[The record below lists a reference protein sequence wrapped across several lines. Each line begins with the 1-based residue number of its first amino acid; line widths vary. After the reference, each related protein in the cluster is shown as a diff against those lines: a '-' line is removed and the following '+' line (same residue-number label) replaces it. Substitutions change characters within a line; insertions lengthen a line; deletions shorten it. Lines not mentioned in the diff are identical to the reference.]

1 MIKIDK
7 ENSTAIFNEETHTYY
22 DKNDGK
28 TYISCTTLIHKY
40 CEEFD
45 EVFWASYKALEA
57 LLEESVW
64 LSIKSILLSKKKIP
78 DGMIEKTGLD
88 FNLFE
93 KKKQEILDEYAR
105 KRKESTDR
113 GTEIHSRI
121 ENEFY
126 NKTNFNFSKYGFEEL
141 CGEFVCKKDHYELD
155 LDRGVYPEYF
165 LSITSDDGLL
175 KVAGMI
181 DLLIKDGNNIWICD
195 HKTNKEIKKTSYYD
209 KNKKSHVMMKY
220 PLNNLM
226 DTSLSHYSLQMSLYA
241 YILQTLRPELNVK
254 GLVIHH
260 IDHDGNET
268 MIPCKYLKQDVIRM
282 LNHYKKQIKIQ
293 QQLEKNKPIKIC

>member
-1 MIKIDK
+1 MVEKI
-7 ENSTAIFNEETHTYY
+7 
-22 DKNDGK
+22 
-28 TYISCTTLIHKY
+28 
-40 CEEFD
+40 
-45 EVFWASYKALEA
+45 
-57 LLEESVW
+57 
-64 LSIKSILLSKKKIP
+64 
-78 DGMIEKTGLD
+78 GLNLD
-88 FNLFE
+88 LFE
-93 KKKQEILDEYAR
+93 EKKQEILDEYAR

-113 GTEIHSRI
+113 GTEIHSRL

-141 CGEFVCKKDHYELD
+141 TGEFTCKKDYYELD

-181 DLLIKDGNNIWICD
+181 DLLIKDGNDIWICD

-226 DTSLSHYSLQMSLYA
+226 DTALSHYSLQMSLYA
-241 YILQTLRPELNVK
+241 YILQTLRPELNIK
-254 GLVIHH
+254 GLVLHH

-268 MIPCKYLKQDVIRM
+268 MIPCQYLKKEVTRM
-282 LNHYKKQIKIQ
+282 LNHYKKQLKIQ
-293 QQLEKNKPIKIC
+293 QQLDKNKPIKLC